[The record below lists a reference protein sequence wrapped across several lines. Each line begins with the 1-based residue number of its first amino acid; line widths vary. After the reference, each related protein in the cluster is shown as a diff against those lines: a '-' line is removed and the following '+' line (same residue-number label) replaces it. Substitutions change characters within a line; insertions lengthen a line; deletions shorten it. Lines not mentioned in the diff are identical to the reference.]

1 MSTIYLSFAGM
12 IGSVKAENEINVTR
26 NFLPFLEEP
35 QNTDYSFEYISCE
48 KLGNLQGKLLYAGKE
63 YDVIQKE
70 NGDIIRVFK
79 DHQEDDC
86 VYGYSK
92 LVPFE
97 NTVKIFYLKGNEQHF
112 DDTNNSF
119 FHSSWEQVMLWNKR
133 MILHAALIDTV
144 YGGIL
149 FSGKSGVGKQPY
161 TEL

>member
-119 FHSSWEQVMLWNKR
+119 SIR
-133 MILHAALIDTV
+133 
-144 YGGIL
+144 
-149 FSGKSGVGKQPY
+149 VGNR
-161 TEL
+161 

>member
-12 IGSVKAENEINVTR
+12 IGFVKAENEINVTR

-97 NTVKIFYLKGNEQHF
+97 NTVKIFYLKGNETIAYAIF
-112 DDTNNSF
+112 ACYNNVNPYKGGYKNVKSDLMGLPYAF
-119 FHSSWEQVMLWNKR
+119 F
-133 MILHAALIDTV
+133 
-144 YGGIL
+144 
-149 FSGKSGVGKQPY
+149 FFC
-161 TEL
+161 